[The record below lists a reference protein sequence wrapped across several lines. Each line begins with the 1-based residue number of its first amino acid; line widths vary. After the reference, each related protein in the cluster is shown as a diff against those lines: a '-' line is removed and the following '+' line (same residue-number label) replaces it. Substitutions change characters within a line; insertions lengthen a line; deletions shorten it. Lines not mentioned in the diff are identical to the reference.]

1 MTSNQKFMSKKNYFG
16 IGICVFIFIIFIIFI
31 FSRGNKIKTTNT
43 TNIPNLPLFPVFPVF
58 PVNEKDAFLEYYKN
72 SFSKDASKI
81 LTNYDI
87 FSDNYNILL
96 TSLEGEGNHSM
107 GGIISG
113 FSKIQLLKNEA
124 LDKEKEIVIIV
135 DNNAKPTIEQCERI
149 LSYDTKDMDLEQLD
163 GVSTEIAD
171 VKKNIVKY
179 IEEYKILKQYF
190 SSNEGDIESYYKNI
204 NEVYDTFIISYNK
217 FYEEEI
223 KPSTELLNLIEGKLP
238 NIKGNP
244 LYEQNSENME
254 KVIEV
259 SKFIEEF
266 RQNINNIKNPLQEQY
281 DTAKNNYIK
290 YKDIYKNISK
300 YDEIFNNLNSYIE
313 KLDIYNKVIIQKEE
327 SQKSNNG
334 NMDKLNM
341 FKSKIGDFE
350 NNFMKS
356 YNIPYN
362 QPSSSEI
369 SSNQFSNIPA
379 L

>member
-1 MTSNQKFMSKKNYFG
+1 MTSNQKFMSKENYFG

-31 FSRGNKIKTTNT
+31 FSRGNKIKTTKT
-43 TNIPNLPLFPVFPVF
+43 TNIPNLPVFPVF
-58 PVNEKDAFLEYYKN
+58 PDNEKDAFLEYYKN
-72 SFSKDASKI
+72 SFEKDASKI
-81 LTNYDI
+81 LSNYDK
-87 FSDNYNILL
+87 FSDNYIVLL
-96 TSLEGEGNHSM
+96 NSLEEDHSM
-107 GGIISG
+107 GSIISG
-113 FSKIQLLKNEA
+113 FSQIQLLKNEA
-124 LDKEKEIVIIV
+124 LDKEKEIVIV
-135 DNNAKPTIEQCERI
+135 DNNAKPTIEKCERI

-163 GVSTEIAD
+163 GVSNEITD
-171 VKKNIVKY
+171 VKKNILKY

-190 SSNEGDIESYYKNI
+190 SSNEADIESYYKNI

-238 NIKGNP
+238 IIKGNP

-266 RQNINNIKNPLQEQY
+266 RQNINNIKNPIQEQY
-281 DTAKNNYIK
+281 DTATNNYIK
-290 YKDIYKNISK
+290 YQDIYKNISK
-300 YDEIFNNLNSYIE
+300 YDEIFNKLNSYIE
-313 KLDIYNKVIIQKEE
+313 KLDIIYNKVINQKEE

-341 FKSKIGDFE
+341 FKNKIGDFE

-356 YNIPYN
+356 YNIPYI